1 MYDEVGQ
8 ALDPD
13 TGWGHVADHDDAP
26 AVIDAI
32 LRLDADTEYTRTEL
46 SESAD
51 VAMKTLYLDG
61 TLEHLVEMGFL
72 SKEEAEGE
80 ETTYTVDRE
89 SDVYAAAAEFDE
101 AVTKRLGTA
110 EPTS

>member
-1 MYDEVGQ
+1 MHDEVGQ
-8 ALDPD
+8 AQDPD
-13 TGWGHVADHDDAP
+13 TGWGHVAEHDDAP

-46 SESAD
+46 SESAG

-72 SKEEAEGE
+72 SKEEADGE
-80 ETTYTVDRE
+80 ETTYTVDRDSE
-89 SDVYAAAAEFDE
+89 VYAAAAAFDE
-101 AVTKRLGTA
+101 AVTDRLGAT
-110 EPTS
+110 ESTS